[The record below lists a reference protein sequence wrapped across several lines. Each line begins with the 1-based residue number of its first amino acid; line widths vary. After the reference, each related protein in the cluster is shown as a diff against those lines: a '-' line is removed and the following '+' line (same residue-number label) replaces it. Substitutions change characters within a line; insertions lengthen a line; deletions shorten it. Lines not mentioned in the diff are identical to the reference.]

1 MRKVCLGAPPSKT
14 SGLPTLAPPLLR
26 QFASVGNNLNQIAR
40 KINSG
45 QWSGHDRVHV
55 VAALM
60 AIGRELSELRMRS
73 VNRENGMI
81 VKFHAREK
89 AVAVVRLITCWAG
102 NVAGKGREFCGVLP
116 KRCGNSS
123 MPRRLRKNTPR
134 GFCLLQSR
142 PCHRESVKG

>member
-1 MRKVCLGAPPSKT
+1 MRNMRGCWHVVRENNLRHGCVRSAWAPPSKT

-60 AIGRELSELRMRS
+60 AIGRELSELRD
-73 VNRENGMI
+73 E
-81 VKFHAREK
+81 
-89 AVAVVRLITCWAG
+89 VRKQG
-102 NVAGKGREFCGVLP
+102 ERDD
-116 KRCGNSS
+116 S
-123 MPRRLRKNTPR
+123 
-134 GFCLLQSR
+134 
-142 PCHRESVKG
+142 